1 MGIEL
6 LAPAGSREA
15 LQAAVQNGADAV
27 YLGLQAFGAR
37 QYAKNFDVDSL
48 REAAVYCHLRGVQIH
63 VAMNTLIYDK
73 ELPQA
78 VELAAEAVRAGADA
92 LIIQDLGLAKALR
105 EAEIPIPL
113 HASTQMT
120 IHNLDGVQFAQQA
133 GFSRVVLSRELP
145 KQEIETICREI
156 PIETEIFVH
165 GALCMSYSGQCLLSS
180 MIGGR
185 SGNRG
190 RCAQPCRLPYTMLED
205 DKNIRQGYLMSPKDL
220 CLGAYIPEILSMGIG
235 SLKIEGRMKSA
246 AYVAAVT
253 KVYRDCIDGN
263 RAMTQREE
271 ELLQNVFSRDRF
283 TEAFYAGK
291 TGRGMMKTEASNDD
305 IYDKQDA
312 QLMKRLQE
320 TYAPGIE
327 NRCRNISVE
336 IVLQIGK
343 PLSASAWYEQTKV
356 SCEGQIVQQ
365 AKGNPVTHEM
375 VETQLGKLGSSNFI
389 LQDLSV
395 ELEEQAFVPK
405 SALNAVRRELV
416 EQLEKQIGK
425 RNHEHWTAAYQPPK
439 RRQTVKKD
447 MAITVWTETAAQA
460 AAFADQPVARLYVP
474 ADCIQDIEIS
484 EQTVV
489 YFPAI
494 LRDEAMERAKK
505 QLERCW
511 QRGVRK
517 MASGNV
523 GLLLYAREQGFSLFG
538 TADLNVGNAT
548 SAAFWEAFG
557 VEAVEA
563 SRELNLRCIEALT
576 YRSKLPIEVTG
587 YGKVA
592 LMKIENCLIR
602 VAKDG
607 CLCAEGKQYALQDR
621 KGARMRVTRDG
632 CISTVYNSVPIY
644 MADRL
649 EELQRSGASAVKLV
663 FTEEPPQ
670 QCLQIYR
677 EFVAGE
683 GVPPQHYTRGHFYR
697 GAQ

>member
-1 MGIEL
+1 M
-6 LAPAGSREA
+6 APAGSREA

-78 VELAAEAVRAGADA
+78 VKLAEEAVRAGADA

-120 IHNLDGVQFAQQA
+120 IHNLDGARFVQQA

-145 KQEIETICREI
+145 KQEIEMISREI
-156 PIETEIFVH
+156 PIETEIFIH

-205 DKNIRQGYLMSPKDL
+205 DRNIRQGYLMSPKDL
-220 CLGAYIPEILSMGIG
+220 CLGAYIPEILSMGVN

-263 RAMTQREE
+263 RAITPQEV

-291 TGRGMMKTEASNDD
+291 NGRGMMKTEASNDD
-305 IYDKQDA
+305 IYDKQDP
-312 QLMKRLQE
+312 QLLKQLQE
-320 TYAPGIE
+320 TYAPGVE
-327 NRCRNISVE
+327 NRRRNIRVK
-336 IVLQIGK
+336 IVLQTGK
-343 PLSASAWYEQTKV
+343 PLSATAWCDQTEV
-356 SCEGQIVQQ
+356 SCVGQVVQK
-365 AKGNPVTHEM
+365 AMGNPVTREM
-375 VETQLGKLGSSNFI
+375 VETQLGKLGDSNFI

-416 EQLEKQIGK
+416 EQLEAQLGKQ
-425 RNHEHWTAAYQPPK
+425 NHEKWNAVYQPPK
-439 RRQTVKKD
+439 GRQTAKKD
-447 MAITVWTETAAQA
+447 MAITVWTENAAQA
-460 AAFADQPVARLYVP
+460 AAFADQPIARLYVP
-474 ADCIQDIEIS
+474 ADCIQNIEIS
-484 EQTVV
+484 DQMVV

-494 LRDEAMERAKK
+494 LREEAMEQAKK

-517 MASGNV
+517 IASGNS
-523 GLLLYAREQGFSLFG
+523 GLLLLAKERGFSLYG
-538 TADLNVGNAT
+538 TADLNVGNAA
-548 SAAFWEAFG
+548 SIAFWKTFG
-557 VEAVEA
+557 LEAVEA
-563 SRELNLRCIEALT
+563 SRELNLYALEALI
-576 YRSKLPIEVTG
+576 YRSNLPVEVTG
-587 YGKVA
+587 YGNVA

-607 CLCAEGKQYALQDR
+607 CHCDEGKQYALQDR
-621 KGARMRVTRDG
+621 KGARMRVKRDN

-644 MADRL
+644 MVDRL
-649 EELQRSGASAVKLV
+649 DELQRSGASAVKLV
-663 FTEEPPQ
+663 FTEEMPQ
-670 QCLQIYR
+670 RCLQIYR
-677 EFVAGE
+677 DFVSGK